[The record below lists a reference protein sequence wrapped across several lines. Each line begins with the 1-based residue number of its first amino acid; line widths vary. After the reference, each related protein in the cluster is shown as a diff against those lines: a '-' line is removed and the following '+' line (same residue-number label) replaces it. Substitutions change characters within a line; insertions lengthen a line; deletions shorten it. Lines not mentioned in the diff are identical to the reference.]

1 MPSFTSFF
9 SSVLSEVADFLMT
22 EPINYFVGLTV
33 LLFVA
38 ALVRY
43 IMFGERRGR

>member
-1 MPSFTSFF
+1 MINFTTFF
-9 SSVLSEVADFLMT
+9 SSILSAVADFLLS
-22 EPINYFVGLTV
+22 EPISYFTGLTV

-43 IMFGERRGR
+43 IMFGERRRG